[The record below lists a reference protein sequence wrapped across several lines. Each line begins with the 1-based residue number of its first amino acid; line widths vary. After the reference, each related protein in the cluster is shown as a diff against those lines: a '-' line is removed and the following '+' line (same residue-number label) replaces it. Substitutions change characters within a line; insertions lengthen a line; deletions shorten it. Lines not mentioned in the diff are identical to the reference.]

1 MRPTPH
7 YNTLKYTNYSYGV
20 DPVFL
25 PAAALY
31 DSTQRMTDY
40 YEYDKSKSATS
51 NFNTGGLPYGFR
63 YFDAGGTLFDGFQA
77 FFDINFSNQ
86 RAKTVF
92 QYLLQGFYFDMQ
104 TRDVQITFVTING
117 HTSSF
122 TLNTINFEFLES
134 GSIGMKYSINS
145 FSSEVYATSDDFV
158 RLCMEVLFIF
168 LSLVN
173 LGTELSE
180 IVVAKIETGH
190 FRTYFKSFWNYVDL
204 ANLLLFFWSSWFWVL
219 FVRALAVYE
228 PRERWEVLER

>member
-1 MRPTPH
+1 MFPSSSELPPFESSSSFWSFMGSCGKIFSSACSNASVNCSKVETATTPARFPIGFAFRPSRAASRFSMR
-7 YNTLKYTNYSYGV
+7 
-20 DPVFL
+20 
-25 PAAALY
+25 
-31 DSTQRMTDY
+31 R
-40 YEYDKSKSATS
+40 
-51 NFNTGGLPYGFR
+51 R
-63 YFDAGGTLFDGFQA
+63 
-77 FFDINFSNQ
+77 
-86 RAKTVF
+86 
-92 QYLLQGFYFDMQ
+92 
-104 TRDVQITFVTING
+104 

-219 FVRALAVYE
+219 FVRALAMYE